1 MVSVLLYSPSES
13 LVLQRVVG
21 GVTEVFAN
29 AGGHALPS
37 QADRADGDCGANIA
51 FPTPKPQP
59 T

>member
-1 MVSVLLYSPSES
+1 M
-13 LVLQRVVG
+13 VLQQVVE
-21 GVTEVFAN
+21 GVIEVFAN

-37 QADRADGDCGANIA
+37 QADRADGHCGANIT